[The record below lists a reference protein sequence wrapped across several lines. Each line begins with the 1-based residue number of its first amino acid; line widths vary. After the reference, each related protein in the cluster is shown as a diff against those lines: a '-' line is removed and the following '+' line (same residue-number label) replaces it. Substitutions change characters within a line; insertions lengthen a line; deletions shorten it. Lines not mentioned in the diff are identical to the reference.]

1 MFQNINWRQGLS
13 LARFRIPRVAPG
25 AKRAVLDATELTMLL
40 DEIDLS
46 RVKRPTLPGAEAA
59 RQERCSKAE
68 ASCSSQALI
77 PETPAQTA
85 PHSAA
90 TLRCTANAEEP
101 A

>member
-46 RVKRPTLPGAEAA
+46 RVKRPTLPGV
-59 RQERCSKAE
+59 
-68 ASCSSQALI
+68 
-77 PETPAQTA
+77 
-85 PHSAA
+85 
-90 TLRCTANAEEP
+90 
-101 A
+101 